1 MKTKILQF
9 ISLSLLLAVL
19 LASPP
24 FLLAQ
29 TNRLVGELTVTSTGA
44 DGFVTVNGER
54 VVDGRSIMS
63 PAEIVTSPQARAR
76 VSLPQTGTIL
86 IAPGS
91 KLNLSFANSG
101 ISGEFSDGEVT
112 IETVPNTTVNLLT
125 ADGTLTL
132 PNPKQI
138 NVVKISKENG
148 RTRVNTLT
156 GQAMFN
162 NVPVSAGEFYPQ
174 PNTTTPDK
182 TAGTSS
188 NKSSNKSALILIL
201 LGAAAGGVVLAL
213 VASSSSNDDNP
224 TVSPTS

>member
-9 ISLSLLLAVL
+9 ISLGLMLAIL
-19 LASPP
+19 LASPQ

-29 TNRLVGELTVTSTGA
+29 NNRLTGELTITTTGA
-44 DGFVTVNGER
+44 GGFVTVNGER

-63 PAEIVTSPQARAR
+63 PAEIVTSPQARAK

-91 KLNLSFANSG
+91 KLNLSFAASG

-138 NVVKISKENG
+138 NVVKISRENG
-148 RTRVNTLT
+148 STRVNTLT

-174 PNTTTPDK
+174 TNATVPDK
-182 TAGTSS
+182 PTGGGS
-188 NKSSNKSALILIL
+188 NKSGNKSALLLIL

-213 VASSSSNDDNP
+213 VASSSNNDNP

>member
-9 ISLSLLLAVL
+9 ISLGLMLAIL
-19 LASPP
+19 LASPQ

-29 TNRLVGELTVTSTGA
+29 NNRLTGELTITTTSAG
-44 DGFVTVNGER
+44 GFVTVNGER
-54 VVDGRSIMS
+54 VVDGRSITS
-63 PAEIVTSPQARAR
+63 PSEIVTSPQARAR

-91 KLNLSFANSG
+91 KLNLSFAASG

-112 IETVPNTTVNLLT
+112 IETVPNTTVNLLN

-132 PNPKQI
+132 PNPSQI
-138 NVVKISKENG
+138 NVVKISRENG

-162 NVPVSAGEFYPQ
+162 NVPVSAGEFYP
-174 PNTTTPDK
+174 PTGATVPDK
-182 TAGTSS
+182 PTGGS
-188 NKSSNKSALILIL
+188 NKSSNKSALLLIL

-213 VASSSSNDDNP
+213 VASSSSNDNP